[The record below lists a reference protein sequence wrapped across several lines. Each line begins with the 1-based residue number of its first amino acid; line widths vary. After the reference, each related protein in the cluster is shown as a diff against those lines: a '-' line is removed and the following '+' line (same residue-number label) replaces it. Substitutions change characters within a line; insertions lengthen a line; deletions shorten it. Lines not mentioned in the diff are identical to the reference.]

1 MYYFIP
7 TGSHNFQ
14 QIVSVCKKYATYL
27 KLYNPAIVYLA
38 KNWEICL
45 QLAEYIEFLE
55 VFHLRDNGVDSLC
68 CLLQK
73 FASKRLKSVGFWFCK
88 VNSVQM
94 WRSIVSSLSPINH
107 QPNVRLTDLKKNTTA
122 ITHTTDILAK
132 KSDKS
137 DLNLACKLQLDQKQ
151 SRVTSSKEM
160 VQVDDGEDENLHN
173 KYFSDQDIDD
183 LDIYEFSDGTDIIC
197 TNFVPQHSTAEPDSK
212 CDVCLRQSDMSATI
226 SSDLYDEV
234 FGRCNCGLLSSEVP
248 KELSALTEHQQ
259 QEDLTSVPCQITPDS
274 TELQLSPFTSLSNV
288 VYPLVHFELVGFWLH
303 QDVLDLF
310 LNSLHHCLNLESLI
324 LEDNGLGFMSMNP
337 ALSQKFIDTL
347 FFLCTKG
354 SLQSLRI
361 TNNLVNDDAAAFLI
375 EKLVAS
381 FCSNCNK
388 NPKSLTKLE
397 FSSCQVSTAFS
408 ASLGRVIRDVCTC
421 AFWNLS
427 STAEILGSANLT
439 GESRTDTKVVGQ
451 SGCTERSCTCEGF
464 GVPSK
469 NDFSVDNSK
478 TNINNFSS
486 SEILESTSS
495 KSANVSGCTNSTVCA
510 QAEYCKTKRECQTGF
525 NMLSN
530 GNCYTEGK
538 KTQSTKTAFGD
549 SRKRVWDNTK
559 RDGNNP
565 NSIVADCEEMSVVRE
580 SSEGLSQRPLLFN
593 GCDTGHSIIGI
604 QELHLSCP
612 IWDQGA
618 SLIADGLQRNS
629 SLHSLSL
636 VNCDIST
643 AGLADIFQALSGESE

>member
-1 MYYFIP
+1 MYL
-7 TGSHNFQ
+7 TR
-14 QIVSVCKKYATYL
+14 
-27 KLYNPAIVYLA
+27 
-38 KNWEICL
+38 NWEICL

-94 WRSIVSSLSPINH
+94 WRSIISSLSPINH

-122 ITHTTDILAK
+122 ITHTADKLAK

-151 SRVTSSKEM
+151 SRVASSKET
-160 VQVDDGEDENLHN
+160 VQVDDGEDEHLHN
-173 KYFSDQDIDD
+173 FSDQDIDE
-183 LDIYEFSDGTDIIC
+183 LDIYEFSDESHNG
-197 TNFVPQHSTAEPDSK
+197 TNFVSNRG
-212 CDVCLRQSDMSATI
+212 CDVCLCQSEMSGTI
-226 SSDLYDEV
+226 TSDLYDEV
-234 FGRCNCGLLSSEVP
+234 FGRCNCGLLSSEVS
-248 KELSALTEHQQ
+248 KELSAITEHQQ
-259 QEDLTSVPCQITPDS
+259 REDLTSVQCQITPDS
-274 TELQLSPFTSLSNV
+274 AELQLSPFTSLSNV

-303 QDVLDLF
+303 HDVLDLF

-324 LEDNGLGFMSMNP
+324 LEDNGLGFMSMHL
-337 ALSQKFIDTL
+337 ALSQKFIDSL

-381 FCSNCNK
+381 FCRNCNK

-421 AFWNLS
+421 AFWNQFCR
-427 STAEILGSANLT
+427 AEVLESAAIT
-439 GESRTDTKVVGQ
+439 SESRTDTKVVGQ

-510 QAEYCKTKRECQTGF
+510 QAEYCKTKRECQTAF

>member
-1 MYYFIP
+1 M
-7 TGSHNFQ
+7 
-14 QIVSVCKKYATYL
+14 
-27 KLYNPAIVYLA
+27 YLA
-38 KNWEICL
+38 RNWEICL

-73 FASKRLKSVGFWFCK
+73 FVSKRLKSVGFWFCK

-122 ITHTTDILAK
+122 ITYTTDKLAK
-132 KSDKS
+132 KSSKS

-151 SRVTSSKEM
+151 SRLASSKET
-160 VQVDDGEDENLHN
+160 VQVDDGVDDHFHN
-173 KYFSDQDIDD
+173 FCDQDIDD
-183 LDIYEFSDGTDIIC
+183 LDIYEFSDESHNG
-197 TNFVPQHSTAEPDSK
+197 TNFVSNRR
-212 CDVCLRQSDMSATI
+212 CDVCLRQSEMSGTI
-226 SSDLYDEV
+226 TSDLYDEV
-234 FGRCNCGLLSSEVP
+234 FGNCNCGLLSSEVP
-248 KELSALTEHQQ
+248 KELSAITEHQQ
-259 QEDLTSVPCQITPDS
+259 QEDLTSVQCQITLDS
-274 TELQLSPFTSLSNV
+274 AELQLSPFTSLSNV

-303 QDVLDLF
+303 HDILDLF

-324 LEDNGLGFMSMNP
+324 LEDNGLGFMSMHP
-337 ALSQKFIDTL
+337 ALSKKLIDAL

-421 AFWNLS
+421 AFGNLS
-427 STAEILGSANLT
+427 GTAEILGSANLT
-439 GESRTDTKVVGQ
+439 GESGTDTKVVGQ
-451 SGCTERSCTCEGF
+451 SACTERSCTCEGF
-464 GVPSK
+464 SVSSK
-469 NDFSVDNSK
+469 NDFSVDNSN
-478 TNINNFSS
+478 TNINNFST
-486 SEILESTSS
+486 SEILESASS
-495 KSANVSGCTNSTVCA
+495 KSANVSGHTNSTVCA
-510 QAEYCKTKRECQTGF
+510 LADCKAKQECQTGF
-525 NMLSN
+525 KVLSN
-530 GNCYTEGK
+530 GNCYKEGK
-538 KTQSTKTAFGD
+538 KTQGTKSAFGD
-549 SRKRVWDNTK
+549 RGKHVWDNTK
-559 RDGNNP
+559 RGGNNP
-565 NSIVADCEEMSVVRE
+565 NSIVADCEEMSVGE
-580 SSEGLSQRPLLFN
+580 SSEGLSQRPLLFD

-604 QELHLSCP
+604 QVLHLSCP

-636 VNCDIST
+636 VNCDIFT
-643 AGLADIFQALSGESE
+643 AGLADIFQALSGESDNICTLYHCFVRNFLIMLSNENC